1 VKRDCQFDGLCAIQ
15 SSRDFVAFQFKE
27 IDKQIED
34 LPIVIDDQDSA
45 SL

>member
-1 VKRDCQFDGLCAIQ
+1 MKRKGQFDGLCAIPG
-15 SSRDFVAFQFKE
+15 SRDLVSFEFEK

-34 LPIVIDDQDSA
+34 LPIVIDNQDSA